1 METFKRSKS
10 ISLDSKYVSV
20 TLNGRAWSSGM
31 FVSVNMLPHIVVK
44 CMIHN
49 VKCELSANSE
59 YNIYPIVRESSSL
72 INCILTTHSDPAAG
86 LWGVVGS
93 VAITETSLYHWT
105 NWVTFIHH
113 ALSFVSH
120 SIHWSCI
127 LFGTCSLINQ
137 MAKVNKRL
145 LNKRILSA
153 SQLFTVLNL
162 TMQF

>member
-1 METFKRSKS
+1 MEQWDVCQYKHVATHS
-10 ISLDSKYVSV
+10 
-20 TLNGRAWSSGM
+20 
-31 FVSVNMLPHIVVK
+31 
-44 CMIHN
+44 
-49 VKCELSANSE
+49 CEVHDTQCEMWAQCKQWIQHLSYCE
-59 YNIYPIVRESSSL
+59 REL
-72 INCILTTHSDPAAG
+72 LCYKLYLTTHSDPAAG

-105 NWVTFIHH
+105 NWVTLIYH

-120 SIHWSCI
+120 SIHCACI